1 MFFNKFIPS
10 YHHHFGY
17 QCKVSDYGFT
27 KLIEL
32 FEAIPDVVEVIT
44 YTEHVC
50 AVECEYGNATTELAN
65 EV

>member
-1 MFFNKFIPS
+1 MFFNKFVPA

-32 FEAIPDVVEVIT
+32 FEAIPDVVKV
-44 YTEHVC
+44 
-50 AVECEYGNATTELAN
+50 NFS
-65 EV
+65 

>member
-1 MFFNKFIPS
+1 MYFNKFVPA

-32 FEAIPDVVEVIT
+32 FEAIPDVVKVSEAFYNFRDTVMRSIS
-44 YTEHVC
+44 
-50 AVECEYGNATTELAN
+50 
-65 EV
+65 